1 MYMPQEQEFI
11 QLLNKHQNI
20 IHKVT
25 HLYTN
30 NAIDREDLFQ
40 EICLQAWKSINS
52 FRGESQFSTWLYRV
66 ALNIAITHLKK
77 EKNKPTQTSLLPN
90 ETELENNNPIELQTQ
105 AMHKAIAELNKI
117 DKALVMLYLEDY
129 SYIDIGK
136 ILGITPNNVAVKMNR
151 LKVKLKERTEAIFNS
166 LNA

>member
-1 MYMPQEQEFI
+1 MPMPQEQEFI

-77 EKNKPTQTSLLPN
+77 EKKRPAQTFVLPN
-90 ETELENNNPIELQTQ
+90 DAAPENNNPIELQTN
-105 AMHKAIAELNKI
+105 AMHQAIAELNKI

-151 LKVKLKERTEAIFNS
+151 LKVKLKERTEAIFNT